1 MCGMSQGFRFLSAIF
16 IFLLVLT
23 CSHYGNI
30 NNQDFYFVYF
40 IIFSM
45 MKRLII
51 VGQVS
56 SGQDKQKLVVYFS
69 LDK

>member
-1 MCGMSQGFRFLSAIF
+1 M
-16 IFLLVLT
+16 
-23 CSHYGNI
+23 YGNI
-30 NNQDFYFVYF
+30 NNQDFHLSISFF
-40 IIFSM
+40 FSM
-45 MKRLII
+45 MKRLI